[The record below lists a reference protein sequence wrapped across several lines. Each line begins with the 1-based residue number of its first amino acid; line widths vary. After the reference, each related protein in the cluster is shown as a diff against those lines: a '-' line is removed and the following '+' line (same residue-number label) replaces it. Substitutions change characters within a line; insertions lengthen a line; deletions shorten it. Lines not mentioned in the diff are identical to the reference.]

1 MLLVSLICQIAE
13 IVRPEWVD
21 LPLSQRHAR
30 FALTFYHAYVGGMSL
45 LLSAPSHW
53 KPKHYELIGRGDLAF
68 SVTIV
73 QLVVSQ
79 QGIYQSAE
87 NFTTESLRAWALLPG
102 ESSWIAFN
110 KLSELTSEWF
120 LYGLGLTGI

>member
-1 MLLVSLICQIAE
+1 MG
-13 IVRPEWVD
+13 RFPEA
-21 LPLSQRHAR
+21 PLSQRHAR

-73 QLVVSQ
+73 QLVVSSKESISLLRISQ
-79 QGIYQSAE
+79 RSHCGPGHCFLEKARGLLSTNYQS
-87 NFTTESLRAWALLPG
+87 
-102 ESSWIAFN
+102 
-110 KLSELTSEWF
+110 
-120 LYGLGLTGI
+120 